1 MGSLFETQE
10 TSFKN
15 IMEKPLIKLDHRIV
29 FQKKKKKKSYNPS
42 MQILYFVLTYSKMN
56 FRLARTTKG
65 CGSQEKLLF
74 SWNNHSRF
82 IGLGITCII
91 PCL

>member
-29 FQKKKKKKSYNPS
+29 FKKKKKE
-42 MQILYFVLTYSKMN
+42 L
-56 FRLARTTKG
+56 
-65 CGSQEKLLF
+65 
-74 SWNNHSRF
+74 
-82 IGLGITCII
+82 
-91 PCL
+91 

>member
-29 FQKKKKKKSYNPS
+29 FQKKKKK
-42 MQILYFVLTYSKMN
+42 IIESKYAN
-56 FRLARTTKG
+56 FI
-65 CGSQEKLLF
+65 F
-74 SWNNHSRF
+74 RF
-82 IGLGITCII
+82 DLQQNE
-91 PCL
+91 L